1 MKFGDNFEG
10 NKKSNKNMIDV
21 KSYFDKKNINKTCQ
35 IGLQYFLDLSW
46 VIVYLVKVGV
56 HVNN

>member
-21 KSYFDKKNINKTCQ
+21 KSYFDKKNINKTCK
-35 IGLQYFLDLSW
+35 IGL
-46 VIVYLVKVGV
+46 
-56 HVNN
+56 